1 MRKTLLSVLL
11 MVMMTVAAFA
21 DKEDLYVLHADFEDG
36 KALPEGWT
44 SESVFG
50 AQDWIVEQGG
60 SLDYPAGAAVGNGRV
75 ALRNT
80 TEQTQGFITRLITP
94 AMDLTVL
101 NVQPML
107 IFSHAQAQRLGDVD
121 VLKVFYRTS
130 PEARWIQLAEFDEK
144 ITKWQVDT
152 IYLDAYSSKTYQIAF
167 EGTDRFGRGIV
178 LDEIIVRPDIVC
190 EDARDIHARSLSGD
204 EAIIEWGGSLD
215 TDSFEVVVSKKLYEN
230 MDDVDWSDTAIIR
243 HEFVYDFIDTLQNLD
258 INTSYYIYI
267 KAYCPSL
274 EGQWVGGLIKTLN
287 KVKVPFVEHFDAPFN
302 KDNPAQAPNW
312 TYGTSM
318 REDDGVTMRAIPYL
332 TNYRTESMWKNY
344 SPNATPALEFAA
356 AINAKALPAGEY
368 AYAASPEIDI
378 ERIQD
383 AYVDFWATPY
393 LYDPEYSDTEHYASG
408 IIVGVMDNPAD
419 YSTFVPVDTCYAIN
433 KYKFDFFRVKFNKY
447 TGNGKFIAFVA
458 DFEEKLLFFIDEVTI
473 GSLKELARPVD
484 IKVKDFTPTTIAVE
498 PTLINATAW
507 NLIVSD
513 VKTEEVDKLKPANIL
528 AKYENIPISIK
539 DTLVALTNMEGKWI
553 RVYVQAING
562 EEKSDWS
569 YAQKYMMPNSLA
581 STALPK
587 TWDFETKPTYSY
599 EEIWDYTSQTPS
611 TSGYLVDGIISH
623 VFHYA
628 DGYRNGSTE
637 TTAHGGSY
645 SYHLNKRN
653 NFSPYAVFPQLDS
666 LQNKMFTFYYKDAM
680 SSGYSQPYYQI
691 GVMTDPQDTATF
703 ELVKAYDDAQ
713 YGIWKKGEV
722 TFFDYKGNGRYIAIR
737 LVDGPNTI
745 AGKLAFGNID
755 DVTISAFDGCIKPL
769 NVIATAEDSTVTIK
783 WDANGMTKWAV
794 AFSENWEVD
803 SLFIRDTVET
813 NTITIKNLKPHT
825 PYTYQITTLEGSKK
839 SASDVFTIKT
849 ECAAYEL
856 VPYFES
862 FEYPEKSYSDPNPN
876 GPYCW
881 TIPLHKDISSSSTY
895 YFPYVNTSNAV
906 SGNQKLYFGRHFG
919 TSGSSLDSCYAALP
933 LFNKELKELQLSF
946 YIRGISGYVND
957 TLYVGIMS
965 DPNDIKTFDTVY
977 TFTVTG
983 MDYKEH
989 IVNFSN
995 YAGQGKYIAFYKPVT
1010 LHYYFIDD
1018 VEVKELPACEKV
1030 FDVKIKGIHDRGAIF
1045 SWYKKDAAKWQF
1057 VVSTK
1062 KDLSEKQLAEHDESI
1077 VMDSLIEVNPFTLD
1091 DDAIEANKQYYA
1103 YVRAV
1108 CGGDIYGDWSSPVSF
1123 KTVCTARGI
1132 DDFGGT
1138 SKVEDFSQSS
1148 TSDCWKF
1155 GHRVSGGTHNIISGH
1170 IQLINSAAQDGSYA
1184 IARKLSLDSL
1194 QYLQITFEAWNN
1206 GSASSYAMSEVTV
1219 GIITN
1224 PEDLSTFVP
1233 LQVVEGQ
1240 REQDAEVHQSYTVRF
1255 NDYVG
1260 DYNDDYGQF
1269 VMFISES
1276 GENSNK
1282 IELDNIYFDS
1292 ISAYL
1297 EPLDIWA
1304 DSIGADAMKIRWENT
1319 KADSYEYIISD
1330 KLNTLDGATPV
1341 AVAADSTLLTELGML
1356 KTYYVRVRA
1365 KYGENYS
1372 RWSNWRKFTTECP
1385 ASRPIPWAENFD
1397 TGSSST
1403 SYKNTPQCWGAF
1415 GSDGTIGSDC
1425 ITPTVYNSAKKDGV
1439 GGLYIGGSKTVASYT
1454 ILPRFDADLSKAI
1467 LAFEYKLHTYSS
1479 SYEDS
1484 LWIGVAKDVE
1494 NLESLLNSVVW
1505 IDQLVEKRTTSAA
1518 NVWTKYQKKLEGAG
1532 NGQYIVLKAKSTY
1545 TTYSTTT
1552 KYGFY
1557 IDNMSVEPEASCQKP
1572 EAPIAVARELNGL
1585 GFSWTDT
1592 IASAWDVIAVG
1603 KGDDAPAM
1611 DATPAA
1617 TVDTTYALISGLEPQ
1632 TEYDLYV
1639 RANCGGGD
1647 VSYWVGPVTMKTLSA
1662 ASYPFFT
1669 DFEAEPTELTPGNS
1683 ASYKI
1688 HEGWVSVLGKGT
1700 TASYYPYVKQD
1711 PTAATATYAYS
1722 YGHDE
1727 SHSRALYFQANG
1739 TNDSALIVVPALF
1752 DPIANKEIDLDT
1764 VQVRFQARKISSG
1777 IGTKDKQIPHL
1788 QATGVSTT
1796 GDPSTRNQKVT
1807 NQRAILV
1814 GTVTNPMDVRSFQA
1828 LDSFVLAPFLSVK
1841 DTVLT
1846 TEDPRENDWWEEI
1859 SVPLAGAKG
1868 KYIAIM
1874 YSASSSQDFYID
1886 NLYVEKAVGL
1896 YAPNDVKGVASS
1908 NNSITITWT
1917 NRFNAPKI
1925 DVGYVAAGGK
1935 LSDLTVVTT
1944 EKDTLEITGLE
1955 SNKQYDFYV
1964 RANDGAGKTSK
1975 WSAGNILATRY
1986 VVDLA
1991 DASWDFNRTNN
2002 YMSQTTGNLL
2012 PLGWIVGSKYAT
2024 STSYIPKLQ
2033 FNAVNTTTLAVT
2045 TAYGRQKVARNGAL
2059 YIQSFVS
2066 ASNNSDGAYA
2076 IMPLINGDLENK
2088 ELHFW
2093 ARVCAMTISN
2103 GAATSAT
2110 SATYA
2115 TAAYPR
2121 AIKVGYVT
2129 DPDSIQ
2135 TFVELADIQ
2144 LPALSS
2150 SSAKASEDPSGNE
2163 FWNEISVPLKGIGE
2177 GKYIAFLSEYGNT
2190 NNVWID
2196 QIDFRDAGSVCYTPN
2211 RLTVDSVGAHAAKFS
2226 WQLGEG
2232 EWAIL
2237 LSTTKNEA
2245 QVIRDTVNARA
2256 YVNDTLLSNTSY
2268 VFKVK
2273 KICSE
2278 SQASDEV
2285 SVEFTTNCDPY
2296 DKEKAT
2302 WSFSDKLV
2310 DQKAGTS
2317 TIKIPECWISGLG
2330 NGTSYTYFP
2339 QAAPNTTSI
2348 ILAKE
2353 ETRTTSDRALQFYT
2367 TTSNYNAYAVLPPLD
2382 VNRDSTILHFF
2393 GRAARFNKTFSTT
2406 NKTFLNAIN
2415 NGYLR
2420 KLVVGTMSD
2429 PDNLETFVPVDTISY
2444 DHIWSVLKESNL
2456 TQDSLD
2462 ANNYY
2467 WQEYILDLKNYKG
2480 GEYIAFL
2487 APKPEATSY
2496 FYIDELAIMNA
2507 ETCTEISAI
2516 TVSDITKTSATLNW
2530 SIPKG
2535 VEQFYLEVS
2544 TDKEFEDSTKF
2555 ILRDTINS
2563 LSYSITNLEPATEY
2577 YVQVKH
2583 ICSEQQQSEF
2593 ASKSFTTLYAIRF
2606 TEMFEEERTV
2616 PANWALY
2623 NYANMRPTNTD
2634 SWEHESS
2641 DGDDVMY
2648 GSYMS
2653 SQIMGSWK
2661 RWLETP
2667 QIDLTDVVAADSI
2680 ALSFDLAS
2688 TNKNLAQE
2696 DSLFFLVMVSTDGGQ
2711 TYPTENRIIWGTTND
2726 CNYPFSAISTE
2737 KKGTRWYI
2745 DLSKYNGQVIR
2756 IMFGTDVTKLQG
2768 STGYIYLD
2776 NVQLNYYT
2784 KEEYAVSICEWTEFE
2799 DVNFTIDANDLKVN
2813 ATTDYEKF
2821 TQSVKEGEKD
2831 KLARL
2836 ALTVTGCAETTFEAS
2851 ICEGAAYEGNGFV
2864 IEEVKSGT
2872 YRRKLQGSN
2881 SCDSVATLNLTVL
2894 PKQYEIVEKTICQ
2907 GNYYEFNG
2915 VKYYT
2920 STIHSDTLPAANG
2933 CDSIVTLYLTVN
2945 PILVGETEEV
2955 FLCPDSVY
2963 YFSEKYPALTEAG
2976 IYKDTIQNAQGCDS
2990 VISVDIKNV
2999 PNEYTLIRAAICDG
3013 EVYNK
3018 GVFGGLTKPG
3028 DYPSMQKTVYGCD
3041 SIVTLHLLV
3050 ATATEEQTFVLNDS
3064 VSPENL
3070 PYVLNDEEIL
3080 PVGTEEGVYTRTINL
3095 NCGEATLVITV
3106 GNPQSINNTFVNSL
3120 AVMPNPAQVGE
3131 PIRILGTF
3139 DDASIEVTSATG
3151 ALVYTAQNL
3160 INPITIPG
3168 MPVAG
3173 VYLIRLRENGRIYQA
3188 KLMVK

>member
-1 MRKTLLSVLL
+1 MKKSLLAALL
-11 MVMMTVAAFA
+11 MLMSVATYAA
-21 DKEDLYVLHADFEDG
+21 KEDLYVLHATFEEST
-36 KALPEGWT
+36 ALPEGWT
-44 SESVFG
+44 TESVFG
-50 AQDWIVEQGG
+50 AQDWIVEQGD
-60 SLDYPAGAAVGNGRV
+60 LTYPNKAAEGVGRV

-80 TEQTQGFITRLITP
+80 TTQTQGFITRLISP
-94 AMDLTVL
+94 EMDLTTL
-101 NVQPML
+101 TVQPML

-121 VLKVFYRTS
+121 VLKVYYRTS
-130 PEARWIQLAEFDEK
+130 PQARWIQLAEYDEK
-144 ITKWQVDT
+144 ITNWRADT
-152 IYLDAYSSKTYQIAF
+152 IYLDAYNSKTYQIAF

-178 LDEIIVRPDIVC
+178 LDDIIVRPDITC
-190 EDARDIHARSLSGD
+190 EDARDIRARSMSGT

-215 TDSFEVVVSKKLYEN
+215 TDSFEVVVSKKLYTSIEE
-230 MDDVDWSDTAIIR
+230 VDWADTAIIY
-243 HEFVYDFIDTLQNLD
+243 HKFVYDFSASLEKLD
-258 INTSYYIYI
+258 INTKYYIYI
-267 KAYCPSL
+267 KAYCPTL
-274 EGQWVGGLIKTLN
+274 EGQWVGAEIKTLN
-287 KVKVPFVEHFDAPFN
+287 KVTLPFVEHFDAPYN

-318 REDDGVTMRAIPYL
+318 RESDGVTMRSIPYL

-344 SPNATPALEFAA
+344 SPNATPALEFAG
-356 AINAKALPAGEY
+356 AINAKVIPAGEY

-378 ERIQD
+378 DRIQD
-383 AYVDFWATPY
+383 AYVDFWGTPY
-393 LYDPEYSDTEHYASG
+393 LYDREYSTTEHYASG

-433 KYKFDFFRVKFNKY
+433 KYKFDFFRVKFDKY
-447 TGNGKFIAFVA
+447 TGNGKYIAFAA
-458 DFEEKLLFFIDEVTI
+458 DFDEQLLFFVDEVTV

-484 IKVKDFTPTTIAVE
+484 IKVKDFTPTTVVVE
-498 PTLINATAW
+498 PALINATAW

-513 VKTEEVDKLKPANIL
+513 VKTDDVDKLKPANIL
-528 AKYENIPISIK
+528 FKGENIPASVK
-539 DTLVALTNMEGKWI
+539 DTLVTLTNMEGKWI
-553 RVYVQAING
+553 RVYVQAVNG
-562 EEKSDWS
+562 EDKSEWS
-569 YAQKYMMPNSLA
+569 YAQKYMMPNSLSSA
-581 STALPK
+581 ALPK
-587 TWDFETKPTYSY
+587 VYDFEAKPTYSY
-599 EEIWDYTSQTPS
+599 EEIWDYTSQTPG
-611 TSGYLVDGIISH
+611 TLGYLVDGIISH

-637 TTAHGGSY
+637 TSAHGGSY

-653 NFSPYAVFPQLDS
+653 SFSPYAVFPQLDS
-666 LQNKMFTFYYKDAM
+666 VQNKMFTFYYKDAM
-680 SSGYSQPYYQI
+680 GSGYSQPYYQI

-703 ELVKAYDDAQ
+703 ELVKEYDDAQ
-713 YGIWKKGEV
+713 NGVWKKGEV

-745 AGKLAFGNID
+745 AGKLAYGNID

-769 NVIATAEDSTVTIK
+769 NVIATAEDSTVTIR

-803 SLFIRDTVET
+803 SLFVRDTVET

-825 PYTYQITTLEGSKK
+825 PYTYQITTLEGAKK
-839 SASDVFTIKT
+839 SPSDVFTIKT

-856 VPYFES
+856 IPYFES
-862 FEYPEKSYSDPNPN
+862 FEYPEKSYSDPDPN

-906 SGNQKLYFGRHFG
+906 SGNQKLNFGRHFG

-933 LFNKELKELQLSF
+933 LFNKDIKELQLSF
-946 YIRGISGYVND
+946 YIRGISSYVND
-957 TLYVGIMS
+957 TLYVGVMS

-983 MDYKEH
+983 MAYKEH

-1010 LHYYFIDD
+1010 SHYYFIDD
-1018 VEVKELPACEKV
+1018 VLVKELPACEKV
-1030 FDVKIKGIHDRGAIF
+1030 FDVKVKNINDNGATF
-1045 SWYKKDAAKWQF
+1045 SWYKKDANKWQF
-1057 VVSTK
+1057 IVATK
-1062 KDLSEKQLAEHDESI
+1062 DKLSDEQLQTEGSETIVIDSI
-1077 VMDSLIEVNPFTLD
+1077 ITVNPFILAD
-1091 DDAIEANKQYYA
+1091 PVIEANKQYYV
-1103 YVRAV
+1103 YIRAI
-1108 CGGDIYGDWSSPVSF
+1108 CDENNYGDWASPVAL
-1123 KTVCTARGI
+1123 KTVCAARGI
-1132 DDFGGT
+1132 DDFGGAG
-1138 SKVEDFSQSS
+1138 KVEDFSQSG
-1148 TSDCWKF
+1148 TQDCWKF
-1155 GHRVSGGTHNIISGH
+1155 GDRVGSGTHNILNGH
-1170 IQLINSAAQDGSYA
+1170 IQLINSTAATDGAYA
-1184 IARKLSLDSL
+1184 IARKLNIDSL
-1194 QYLQITFEAWNN
+1194 QYLQVTFDAWNAT
-1206 GSASSYAMSEVTV
+1206 ASYPLNEVTV

-1233 LQVVEGQ
+1233 LDVIKFKMAA
-1240 REQDAEVHQSYTVRF
+1240 DADDHEAYTVRF
-1255 NDYVG
+1255 NEYMG

-1276 GENSNK
+1276 GENTNK

-1297 EPLDIWA
+1297 EPLDIWS

-1319 KADSYEYIISD
+1319 KADSYEYIFSD
-1330 KLNTLDGATPV
+1330 KLSTLDGATPV

-1385 ASRPIPWAENFD
+1385 ASRTLPWSENFD
-1397 TGSSST
+1397 NGSSST
-1403 SYKNTPQCWGAF
+1403 SYKNTPECWGAF
-1415 GSDGTIGSDC
+1415 GSDGTVGSDC

-1439 GGLYIGGSKTVASYT
+1439 GGLYIGGSKTVASYSV
-1454 ILPRFDADLSKAI
+1454 LPRFDADLSKAI

-1484 LWIGVAKDVE
+1484 LWIGVAKNVE
-1494 NLESLLNSVVW
+1494 NLDSLLNTIVW
-1505 IDQLVEKRTTSAA
+1505 VDQLIEKRTTSAA

-1532 NGQYIVLKAKSTY
+1532 DGQYIVLKAKSTY
-1545 TTYSTTT
+1545 TSYTTST

-1617 TVDTTYALISGLEPQ
+1617 TVDTTYALITGLTSK

-1647 VSYWVGPVTMKTLSA
+1647 VSFWVGPVTMKTLSA
-1662 ASYPFFT
+1662 ATYPFFT
-1669 DFEAEPTELTPGNS
+1669 DFEAEPTELTPGNNT
-1683 ASYKI
+1683 SYKI
-1688 HEGWVSVLGKGT
+1688 HEGWISGLGKGT

-1727 SHSRALYFQANG
+1727 SHS

-1752 DPIANKEIDLDT
+1752 DPVANKEIDLDT

-1846 TEDPRENDWWEEI
+1846 TDDPRENNWWEEI
-1859 SVPLAGAKG
+1859 SVPMAGAKG
-1868 KYIAIM
+1868 KYIAFM
-1874 YSASSSQDFYID
+1874 YSASSAQDFYID

-1935 LSDLTVVTT
+1935 LEDVTIIT
-1944 EKDTLEITGLE
+1944 TDKDTLEITGLE

-1986 VVDLA
+1986 TVDLA
-1991 DASWDFNRTNN
+1991 DASWDFDRTNN

-2012 PLGWIVGSKYAT
+2012 PLGWTVGSKYAT

-2033 FNAVNTTTLAVT
+2033 FNAINTTSLAVT

-2066 ASNNSDGAYA
+2066 STNNSDGAYA
-2076 IMPLINGDLENK
+2076 IMPLINGNLEDK

-2093 ARVCAMTISN
+2093 VRLCAMTISN

-2110 SATYA
+2110 SASYA

-2129 DPDSIQ
+2129 DPDKIE

-2144 LPALSS
+2144 LPALSGT
-2150 SSAKASEDPSGNE
+2150 SAKASEDASGNE
-2163 FWNEISVPLKGIGE
+2163 FWNEVFVPLKGIGE
-2177 GKYIAFLSEYGNT
+2177 GKYITFLSEYGNS

-2237 LSTTKNEA
+2237 LSTSKNEA
-2245 QVIRDTVNARA
+2245 QVIRDTVNTRA
-2256 YVNDTLLSNTSY
+2256 YVNDTLLANTAY

-2273 KICSE
+2273 KICGNDVE
-2278 SQASDEV
+2278 SQEV

-2339 QAAPNTTSI
+2339 QAAPNTASV

-2353 ETRTTSDRALQFYT
+2353 ETKTTSDRALQFYT
-2367 TTSNYNAYAVLPPLD
+2367 TTSNYNSYAVLPPLD
-2382 VNRDSTILHFF
+2382 VNRDSTLLHFF
-2393 GRAARFNKTFSTT
+2393 GRAARFNKTYNST

-2415 NGYLR
+2415 NAYLR
-2420 KLVVGTMSD
+2420 MLVVGTMDD
-2429 PDNLETFVPVDTISY
+2429 PTDLETFVAIDTISY
-2444 DHIWSVLKESNL
+2444 DHVWSVLKESNL
-2456 TQDSLD
+2456 SQDSLD

-2467 WQEYILDLKNYKG
+2467 WQEYNLELKNYKG
-2480 GEYIAFL
+2480 GEYIAIL
-2487 APKPEATSY
+2487 APKPTGTSY
-2496 FYIDELAIMNA
+2496 FYIDDLSIIDA
-2507 ETCTEISAI
+2507 ETCTEISSI
-2516 TVSDITKTSATLNW
+2516 TVNDITKTAATVNW

-2535 VEQFYLEVS
+2535 VENFYLEVS
-2544 TDKEFEDSTKF
+2544 TDEEFEDTTKF
-2555 ILRDTINS
+2555 ILQDTLQALTYQ
-2563 LSYSITNLEPATEY
+2563 LSDLKPATKY
-2577 YVQVKH
+2577 FARVKH
-2583 ICSEQQQSEF
+2583 ICSELQQSEF
-2593 ASKSFTTLYAIRF
+2593 SRTVSFTTLYTVRF
-2606 TEMFEEERTV
+2606 NEQFEAERSI
-2616 PANWALY
+2616 PENWALY
-2623 NYANMRPTNTD
+2623 NYADIKPTNTN
-2634 SWEHESS
+2634 SWERKSS
-2641 DGDDVMY
+2641 QGDDNMY
-2648 GSYMS
+2648 GAYMS
-2653 SQIMGSWK
+2653 SSISGSWK

-2667 QIDLTDVVAADSI
+2667 QIDLTDVAAADSI
-2680 ALSFDLAS
+2680 ALSFDLTT
-2688 TNKNLAQE
+2688 TNKDLALE
-2696 DSLFFLVMVSTDGGQ
+2696 DSVFFLVMVSTDGGL
-2711 TYPTENRIIWGTTND
+2711 TYPEENRTVWGTTAD
-2726 CNYPFSAISTE
+2726 CDYPFSAISNL
-2737 KKGTRWYI
+2737 KKGTRWHI
-2745 DLSKYNGQVIR
+2745 DMSKYNGQVIR

-2768 STGYIYLD
+2768 STGSIYLD

-2784 KEEYAVSICEWTEFE
+2784 AEIYAESVCEWTEFE
-2799 DVNFTIDANDLKVN
+2799 DDNFTIDAKNLKVDQ
-2813 ATTDYEKF
+2813 TTTYQKF
-2821 TQSVKEGEKD
+2821 TQADKNGEKD
-2831 KLARL
+2831 KLARMD
-2836 ALTVTGCAETTFEAS
+2836 LTVTGMAETMFEETL
-2851 ICEGAAYEGNGFV
+2851 CEGETYMLNDFEIAEP
-2864 IEEVKSGT
+2864 KSGV
-2872 YRRKLQGSN
+2872 YRRKLQGTN
-2881 SCDSVATLNLTVL
+2881 TCDSVATLNLTVL
-2894 PKQYEIVEKTICQ
+2894 SKQRQIIEQTICQ
-2907 GNYYEFNG
+2907 GSYFEFNG

-2920 STIHSDTLPAANG
+2920 NTIKTDTLQGAASNG
-2933 CDSIVTLYLTVN
+2933 CDSIVTMYLTVA

-2955 FLCPDSVY
+2955 FLCPGTSY
-2963 YFSEKYPALTEAG
+2963 NFSAKYPELTEAG
-2976 IYKDTIQNAQGCDS
+2976 VYTDTIQNALGCDS

-2999 PNEYTLIRAAICDG
+2999 PNVQTIIRAAICEG
-3013 EVYNK
+3013 EVYSND
-3018 GVFGGLTKPG
+3018 VFAGLSRAG
-3028 DYPSMQKTVYGCD
+3028 DYPSEQKTVYGCD

-3050 ATATEEQTFVLNDS
+3050 ATPNAETQSFELYDTISSDL
-3064 VSPENL
+3064 L
-3070 PYVLNDEEIL
+3070 PYVINGIELVQAGAER
-3080 PVGTEEGVYTRTINL
+3080 GVYTRDITLGCGKATIVISVDNADGVD
-3095 NCGEATLVITV
+3095 NAYINTLAIT
-3106 GNPQSINNTFVNSL
+3106 PNTV
-3120 AVMPNPAQVGE
+3120 AVGE
-3131 PIRILGTF
+3131 PVHVLGKF
-3139 DDASIEVTSATG
+3139 AGAEVEVITATG
-3151 ALVYTAQNL
+3151 AVAYTERN
-3160 INPITIPG
+3160 INGSIVLPG
-3168 MPVAG
+3168 MPAAG
-3173 VYLIRLRENGRIYQA
+3173 IYLVRLTDKTGTYHG
-3188 KLMVK
+3188 KLVVK

>member
-1 MRKTLLSVLL
+1 M
-11 MVMMTVAAFA
+11 
-21 DKEDLYVLHADFEDG
+21 LHATFEEST
-36 KALPEGWT
+36 ALPEGWT
-44 SESVFG
+44 TESVFG
-50 AQDWIVEQGG
+50 AQDWIVEQGD
-60 SLDYPAGAAVGNGRV
+60 LTYPNKAAEGVGRV

-80 TEQTQGFITRLITP
+80 TTQTQGFITRLISP
-94 AMDLTVL
+94 EMDLTTL
-101 NVQPML
+101 TVQPML

-121 VLKVFYRTS
+121 VLKVYYRTS
-130 PEARWIQLAEFDEK
+130 PQARWIQLAEYDEK
-144 ITKWQVDT
+144 ITNWRADT
-152 IYLDAYSSKTYQIAF
+152 IYLDAYNSKTYQIAF

-178 LDEIIVRPDIVC
+178 LDDIIVRPDITC
-190 EDARDIHARSLSGD
+190 EDARDIRARSMSGT

-215 TDSFEVVVSKKLYEN
+215 TDSFEVVVSKKLYTSIEE
-230 MDDVDWSDTAIIR
+230 VDWADTAIIY
-243 HEFVYDFIDTLQNLD
+243 HKFVYDFSASLEKLD
-258 INTSYYIYI
+258 INTKYYIYI
-267 KAYCPSL
+267 KAYCPTL
-274 EGQWVGGLIKTLN
+274 EGQWVGAEIKTLN
-287 KVKVPFVEHFDAPFN
+287 KVTLPFVEHFDAPYN

-318 REDDGVTMRAIPYL
+318 RESDGVTMRSIPYL

-344 SPNATPALEFAA
+344 SPNATPALEFAG
-356 AINAKALPAGEY
+356 AINAKVIPAGEY

-378 ERIQD
+378 DRIQD
-383 AYVDFWATPY
+383 AYVDFWGTPY
-393 LYDPEYSDTEHYASG
+393 LYDREYSTTEHYASG

-433 KYKFDFFRVKFNKY
+433 KYKFDFFRVKFDKY
-447 TGNGKFIAFVA
+447 TGNGKYIAFAA
-458 DFEEKLLFFIDEVTI
+458 DFDEQLLFFVDEVTV

-484 IKVKDFTPTTIAVE
+484 IKVKDFTPTTVVVE
-498 PTLINATAW
+498 PALINATAW

-513 VKTEEVDKLKPANIL
+513 VKTDDVDKLKPANIL
-528 AKYENIPISIK
+528 FKGENIPASVK
-539 DTLVALTNMEGKWI
+539 DTLVTLTNMEGKWI
-553 RVYVQAING
+553 RVYVQAVNG
-562 EEKSDWS
+562 EDKSEWS
-569 YAQKYMMPNSLA
+569 YAQKYMMPNSLSSA
-581 STALPK
+581 ALPK
-587 TWDFETKPTYSY
+587 VYDFEAKPTYSY
-599 EEIWDYTSQTPS
+599 EEIWDYTSQTPG
-611 TSGYLVDGIISH
+611 TLGYLVDGIISH

-637 TTAHGGSY
+637 TSAHGGSY

-653 NFSPYAVFPQLDS
+653 SFSPYAVFPQLDS
-666 LQNKMFTFYYKDAM
+666 VQNKMFTFYYKDAM
-680 SSGYSQPYYQI
+680 GSGYSQPYYQI

-703 ELVKAYDDAQ
+703 ELVKEYDDAQ
-713 YGIWKKGEV
+713 NGVWKKGEV

-745 AGKLAFGNID
+745 AGKLAYGNID

-769 NVIATAEDSTVTIK
+769 NVIATAEDSTVTIR

-803 SLFIRDTVET
+803 SLFVRDTVET

-825 PYTYQITTLEGSKK
+825 PYTYQITTLEGAKK
-839 SASDVFTIKT
+839 SPSDVFTIKT

-856 VPYFES
+856 IPYFES
-862 FEYPEKSYSDPNPN
+862 FEYPEKSYSDPDPN

-906 SGNQKLYFGRHFG
+906 SGNQKLNFGRHFG

-933 LFNKELKELQLSF
+933 LFNKDIKELQLSF
-946 YIRGISGYVND
+946 YIRGISSYVND
-957 TLYVGIMS
+957 TLYVGVMS

-983 MDYKEH
+983 MAYKEH

-1010 LHYYFIDD
+1010 SHYYFIDD
-1018 VEVKELPACEKV
+1018 VLVKELPACEKV
-1030 FDVKIKGIHDRGAIF
+1030 FDVKVKNINDNGATF
-1045 SWYKKDAAKWQF
+1045 SWYKKDANKWQF
-1057 VVSTK
+1057 IVATK
-1062 KDLSEKQLAEHDESI
+1062 DKLSDEQLQTEGSETIVIDSI
-1077 VMDSLIEVNPFTLD
+1077 ITVNPFILAD
-1091 DDAIEANKQYYA
+1091 PVIEANKQYYV
-1103 YVRAV
+1103 YIRAI
-1108 CGGDIYGDWSSPVSF
+1108 CDENNYGDWASPVAL
-1123 KTVCTARGI
+1123 KTVCAARGI
-1132 DDFGGT
+1132 DDFGGAG
-1138 SKVEDFSQSS
+1138 KVEDFSQSG
-1148 TSDCWKF
+1148 TQDCWKF
-1155 GHRVSGGTHNIISGH
+1155 GDRVGSGTHNILNGH
-1170 IQLINSAAQDGSYA
+1170 IQLINSTAATDGAYA
-1184 IARKLSLDSL
+1184 IARKLNIDSL
-1194 QYLQITFEAWNN
+1194 QYLQVTFDAWNAT
-1206 GSASSYAMSEVTV
+1206 ASYPLNEVTV

-1233 LQVVEGQ
+1233 LDVIKFKMAA
-1240 REQDAEVHQSYTVRF
+1240 DADDHEAYTVRF
-1255 NDYVG
+1255 NEYMG

-1276 GENSNK
+1276 GENTNK

-1297 EPLDIWA
+1297 EPLDIWS

-1319 KADSYEYIISD
+1319 KADSYEYIFSD
-1330 KLNTLDGATPV
+1330 KLSTLDGATPV

-1385 ASRPIPWAENFD
+1385 ASRTLPWSENFD
-1397 TGSSST
+1397 NGSSST
-1403 SYKNTPQCWGAF
+1403 SYKNTPECWGAF
-1415 GSDGTIGSDC
+1415 GSDGTVGSDC

-1439 GGLYIGGSKTVASYT
+1439 GGLYIGGSKTVASYSV
-1454 ILPRFDADLSKAI
+1454 LPRFDADLSKAI

-1484 LWIGVAKDVE
+1484 LWIGVAKNVE
-1494 NLESLLNSVVW
+1494 NLDSLLNTIVW
-1505 IDQLVEKRTTSAA
+1505 VDQLIEKRTTSAA

-1532 NGQYIVLKAKSTY
+1532 DGQYIVLKAKSTY
-1545 TTYSTTT
+1545 TSYTTST

-1617 TVDTTYALISGLEPQ
+1617 TVDTTYALITGLTSK

-1647 VSYWVGPVTMKTLSA
+1647 VSFWVGPVTMKTLSA
-1662 ASYPFFT
+1662 ATYPFFT
-1669 DFEAEPTELTPGNS
+1669 DFEAEPTELTPGNNT
-1683 ASYKI
+1683 SYKI
-1688 HEGWVSVLGKGT
+1688 HEGWISGLGKGT

-1752 DPIANKEIDLDT
+1752 DPVANKEIDLDT

-1846 TEDPRENDWWEEI
+1846 TDDPRENNWWEEI
-1859 SVPLAGAKG
+1859 SVPMAGAKG
-1868 KYIAIM
+1868 KYIAFM
-1874 YSASSSQDFYID
+1874 YSASSAQDFYID

-1935 LSDLTVVTT
+1935 LEDVTIIT
-1944 EKDTLEITGLE
+1944 TDKDTLEITGLE

-1986 VVDLA
+1986 TVDLA
-1991 DASWDFNRTNN
+1991 DASWDFDRTNN

-2012 PLGWIVGSKYAT
+2012 PLGWTVGSKYAT

-2033 FNAVNTTTLAVT
+2033 FNAINTTSLAVT

-2066 ASNNSDGAYA
+2066 STNNSDGAYA
-2076 IMPLINGDLENK
+2076 IMPLINGNLEDK

-2093 ARVCAMTISN
+2093 VRLCAMTISN

-2110 SATYA
+2110 SASYA

-2129 DPDSIQ
+2129 DPDKIE

-2144 LPALSS
+2144 LPALSGT
-2150 SSAKASEDPSGNE
+2150 SAKASEDASGNE
-2163 FWNEISVPLKGIGE
+2163 FWNEVFVPLKGIGE
-2177 GKYIAFLSEYGNT
+2177 GKYITFLSEYGNS

-2237 LSTTKNEA
+2237 LSTSKNEA
-2245 QVIRDTVNARA
+2245 QVIRDTVNTRA
-2256 YVNDTLLSNTSY
+2256 YVNDTLLANTAY

-2273 KICSE
+2273 KICGNDVE
-2278 SQASDEV
+2278 SQEV

-2339 QAAPNTTSI
+2339 QAAPNTASV

-2353 ETRTTSDRALQFYT
+2353 ETKTTSDRALQFYT
-2367 TTSNYNAYAVLPPLD
+2367 TTSNYNSYAVLPPLD
-2382 VNRDSTILHFF
+2382 VNRDSTLLHFF
-2393 GRAARFNKTFSTT
+2393 GRAARFNKTYNST

-2415 NGYLR
+2415 NAYLR
-2420 KLVVGTMSD
+2420 MLVVGTMDD
-2429 PDNLETFVPVDTISY
+2429 PTDLETFVAIDTISY
-2444 DHIWSVLKESNL
+2444 DHVWSVLKESNL
-2456 TQDSLD
+2456 SQDSLD

-2467 WQEYILDLKNYKG
+2467 WQEYNLELKNYKG
-2480 GEYIAFL
+2480 GEYIAIL
-2487 APKPEATSY
+2487 APKPTGTSY
-2496 FYIDELAIMNA
+2496 FYIDDLSIIDA
-2507 ETCTEISAI
+2507 ETCTEISSI
-2516 TVSDITKTSATLNW
+2516 TVNDITKTAATVNW

-2535 VEQFYLEVS
+2535 VENFYLEVS
-2544 TDKEFEDSTKF
+2544 TDEEFEDTTKF
-2555 ILRDTINS
+2555 ILQDTLQALTYQ
-2563 LSYSITNLEPATEY
+2563 LSDLKPATKY
-2577 YVQVKH
+2577 FARVKH
-2583 ICSEQQQSEF
+2583 ICSELQQSEF
-2593 ASKSFTTLYAIRF
+2593 SRTVSFTTLYTVRF
-2606 TEMFEEERTV
+2606 NEQFEAERSI
-2616 PANWALY
+2616 PENWALY
-2623 NYANMRPTNTD
+2623 NYADIKPTNTN
-2634 SWEHESS
+2634 SWERKSS
-2641 DGDDVMY
+2641 QGDDNMY
-2648 GSYMS
+2648 GAYMS
-2653 SQIMGSWK
+2653 SSISGSWK

-2667 QIDLTDVVAADSI
+2667 QIDLTDVAAADSI
-2680 ALSFDLAS
+2680 ALSFDLTT
-2688 TNKNLAQE
+2688 TNKDLALE
-2696 DSLFFLVMVSTDGGQ
+2696 DSVFFLVMVSTDGGL
-2711 TYPTENRIIWGTTND
+2711 TYPEENRTVWGTTAD
-2726 CNYPFSAISTE
+2726 CDYPFSAISNL
-2737 KKGTRWYI
+2737 KKGTRWHI
-2745 DLSKYNGQVIR
+2745 DMSKYNGQVIR

-2768 STGYIYLD
+2768 STGSIYLD

-2784 KEEYAVSICEWTEFE
+2784 AEIYAESVCEWTEFE
-2799 DVNFTIDANDLKVN
+2799 DDNFTIDAKNLKVDQ
-2813 ATTDYEKF
+2813 TTTYQKF
-2821 TQSVKEGEKD
+2821 TQADKNGEKD
-2831 KLARL
+2831 KLARMD
-2836 ALTVTGCAETTFEAS
+2836 LTVTGMAETMFEETL
-2851 ICEGAAYEGNGFV
+2851 CEGETYMLNDFEIAEP
-2864 IEEVKSGT
+2864 KSGV
-2872 YRRKLQGSN
+2872 YRRKLQGTN
-2881 SCDSVATLNLTVL
+2881 TCDSVATLNLTVL
-2894 PKQYEIVEKTICQ
+2894 SKQRQIIEQTICQ
-2907 GNYYEFNG
+2907 GSYFEFNG

-2920 STIHSDTLPAANG
+2920 NTIKTDTLQGAASNG
-2933 CDSIVTLYLTVN
+2933 CDSIVTMYLTVA

-2955 FLCPDSVY
+2955 FLCPGTSY
-2963 YFSEKYPALTEAG
+2963 NFSAKYPELTEAG
-2976 IYKDTIQNAQGCDS
+2976 VYTDTIQNALGCDS

-2999 PNEYTLIRAAICDG
+2999 PNVQTIIRAAICEG
-3013 EVYNK
+3013 EVYSND
-3018 GVFGGLTKPG
+3018 VFAGLSRAG
-3028 DYPSMQKTVYGCD
+3028 DYPSEQKTVYGCD

-3050 ATATEEQTFVLNDS
+3050 ATPNAETQSFELYDTISSDL
-3064 VSPENL
+3064 L
-3070 PYVLNDEEIL
+3070 PYVINGIELVQAGAER
-3080 PVGTEEGVYTRTINL
+3080 GVYTRDITLGCGKATIVISVDNADGVD
-3095 NCGEATLVITV
+3095 NAYINTLAIT
-3106 GNPQSINNTFVNSL
+3106 PNTV
-3120 AVMPNPAQVGE
+3120 AVGE
-3131 PIRILGTF
+3131 PVHVLGKF
-3139 DDASIEVTSATG
+3139 AGAEVEVITATG
-3151 ALVYTAQNL
+3151 AVAYTERN
-3160 INPITIPG
+3160 INGSIVLPG
-3168 MPVAG
+3168 MPAAG
-3173 VYLIRLRENGRIYQA
+3173 IYLVRLTDKTGTYHG
-3188 KLMVK
+3188 KLVVK